1 MQPPH
6 QDSRVNLVQ
15 LKADIVKRLGPE
27 RSKQYFYY
35 LNRLL
40 ALKLTKVEFNKLC
53 FRILGKENVALHN
66 RLICSI
72 LRNACHAKSPPAV
85 NDEEAPKSTLTKA
98 LNQPVFLN
106 GNVLPLSPKKVRSS
120 IRDRKVG
127 DRPVVI
133 LNGKADFASHQ
144 LAGTGDSDFSTI
156 LENGHFTSVD
166 IQKQLQHHQELIEQ
180 SKNDGEVSFH
190 HPAKLSLIKTPPD
203 GPVSVNSKVQNDLV
217 AKGGKEVPSR
227 SLLHAPL
234 GIPFF
239 SVSVGGA
246 RKTLPLMSSV
256 RSATSLDSGRLYD
269 IETLRER
276 MQQIATTHGLEG
288 VSVDSANLLN
298 NGLDIYLKGLIR
310 SCMEMVGARYG
321 HDMTKNSSNKQ
332 QSGGKLANGVWPG
345 HHYQIQSSC
354 RPLEGMQE
362 GRSCSPVSLLDFKV
376 AMELNPQQLGED
388 WPLLLEKISTHPF
401 EE

>member
-15 LKADIVKRLGPE
+15 LKADIVTRLGPE

-35 LNRLL
+35 LHRLL
-40 ALKLTKVEFNKLC
+40 ALKLTKFEFNKLC
-53 FRILGKENVALHN
+53 FRILGKENVSLHN
-66 RLICSI
+66 KLISSI
-72 LRNACHAKSPPAV
+72 LRNACQSKLPAPI
-85 NDEEAPKSTLTKA
+85 NDEEVPKSTLTKA

-106 GNVLPLSPKKVRSS
+106 GNVLPLSPKKIRSS
-120 IRDRKVG
+120 IHDLKVG
-127 DRPVVI
+127 DCLAVV
-133 LNGKADFASHQ
+133 LNGKADIASHQ
-144 LAGTGDSDFSTI
+144 LASTGDSDFSTI
-156 LENGHFTSVD
+156 LENGHFTPID

-190 HPAKLSLIKTPPD
+190 HPAKVSLIKTPPD
-203 GPVSVNSKVQNDLV
+203 GSVSVNSKDHNDLA

-246 RKTLPLMSSV
+246 RKSLPLVSSV
-256 RSATSLDSGRLYD
+256 RSATSLDRGRLYD
-269 IETLRER
+269 NEALRER

-288 VSVDSANLLN
+288 VSMDSANLLN
-298 NGLDIYLKGLIR
+298 NALDIYLKGLIR

-321 HDMTKNSSNKQ
+321 HDMMKNGSNKQ
-332 QSGGKLANGVWPG
+332 QSGGNLVNCVWPG
-345 HHYQIQSSC
+345 HNYQIQSSH
-354 RPLEGMQE
+354 RTLEGMQE
-362 GRSCSPVSLLDFKV
+362 GRSCCPVSLLDFKV
-376 AMELNPQQLGED
+376 AMELNLQQLGED
-388 WPLLLEKISTHPF
+388 WPLLLEKISMVLL

>member
-106 GNVLPLSPKKVRSS
+106 GNVLPLSPEKEAVAASS
-120 IRDRKVG
+120 
-127 DRPVVI
+127 
-133 LNGKADFASHQ
+133 
-144 LAGTGDSDFSTI
+144 
-156 LENGHFTSVD
+156 
-166 IQKQLQHHQELIEQ
+166 ELIEQ

-217 AKGGKEVPSR
+217 AKGGKEYPLEVYSM
-227 SLLHAPL
+227 LHL
-234 GIPFF
+234 GFHSF
-239 SVSVGGA
+239 
-246 RKTLPLMSSV
+246 L
-256 RSATSLDSGRLYD
+256 GRLYD

-310 SCMEMVGARYG
+310 SCMEMVG
-321 HDMTKNSSNKQ
+321 
-332 QSGGKLANGVWPG
+332 

-376 AMELNPQQLGED
+376 AMELNHSSLVKTGHCCWRRYLRIHLRNKTSIAKLVSPSCDVFSQFWFKGHDCSFGHISVVISIHVLVEPVCWPQGEA
-388 WPLLLEKISTHPF
+388 LSLAR
-401 EE
+401 

>member
-144 LAGTGDSDFSTI
+144 LA
-156 LENGHFTSVD
+156 
-166 IQKQLQHHQELIEQ
+166 EQ

-217 AKGGKEVPSR
+217 A
-227 SLLHAPL
+227 
-234 GIPFF
+234 
-239 SVSVGGA
+239 
-246 RKTLPLMSSV
+246 
-256 RSATSLDSGRLYD
+256 
-269 IETLRER
+269 
-276 MQQIATTHGLEG
+276 EG

-321 HDMTKNSSNKQ
+321 HDMMKNSSNKQ
-332 QSGGKLANGVWPG
+332 QS
-345 HHYQIQSSC
+345 
-354 RPLEGMQE
+354 E